1 MNKALPV
8 ERATFHITDANQYR
22 SCRVRWHFGSHLRM
36 NLEPIA
42 PPRALWLGIG
52 VHEALRHYYG
62 EGADIVDAFLSWSRT
77 TVAEIKSNFPEG
89 LDEEREQQFVEDE
102 ELGVGMVAHYRTWSK
117 SVDDFKVVDVEEGVN
132 IPGFI
137 KFEKPIQVTDEY
149 GVRLANS
156 VPLEG
161 RGDMLVQSNADGRY
175 WVYEHKTAISIDTDR
190 LILEEQPGVY
200 QYAMSKKHGVE
211 IAGVMFN
218 FLRKK
223 IPAVPQTLKA
233 GGLSQRANIDTTYE
247 VYCSTLSQHMLD
259 PEPYQE
265 ILASLEAQGNTF
277 FLREAV
283 VRSSNELGRLIPWLQ
298 DIGREM
304 FDDPK
309 IYPSPEPMKC
319 RMCPFQAPCIS
330 LHDGSDYKF
339 QLKMR
344 YQSRKKEKEVVGS
357 GVQSPETA
365 L

>member
-1 MNKALPV
+1 MSKALPV

-22 SCRVRWHFGSHLRM
+22 SCRLRWHFGSHLRM

-52 VHEALRHYYG
+52 IHEALRHYYG
-62 EGADIVDAFLSWSRT
+62 DGADIVDVFLSWCHD
-77 TVAEIKSNFPEG
+77 TVEDIKSNFPGG
-89 LDEEREQQFVEDE
+89 LDEEREQQFTEDE
-102 ELGVGMVAHYRTWSK
+102 QLGAGMIAHYRTWSK
-117 SVDDFKVVDVEEGVN
+117 GVDDFKVIDVEEGVN

-161 RGDMLVQSNADGRY
+161 RGDMLVQSNEDGRY
-175 WVYEHKTAISIDTDR
+175 WVYEHKTAIQIDTDR

-223 IPAVPQTLKA
+223 VPAIPQLLKA
-233 GGLSQRANIDTTYE
+233 GGLTQRANIDTTYE
-247 VYCSTLSQHMLD
+247 VYRGTLSQHKID
-259 PEPYQE
+259 PGPYQE
-265 ILASLEAQGNTF
+265 ILASLEEQGNTF

-283 VRSSNELGRLIPWLQ
+283 VRSSSELGKLIPWLQ

-304 FDDPK
+304 FADPK

-330 LHDGSDYKF
+330 LHDGSDWKF

-344 YQSRKKEKEVVGS
+344 YQTRTKEKKIVGD
-357 GVQSPETA
+357 GVQSPETV

>member
-1 MNKALPV
+1 MNRPLPV
-8 ERATFHITDANQYR
+8 ERATFHITDANTYR
-22 SCRVRWHFGSHLRM
+22 SCRLRWHFSSHLRM

-52 VHEALRHYYG
+52 VHEALRQHYG
-62 EGADIVDAFLSWSRT
+62 EGADIVDVFMNWSHST
-77 TVAEIKSNFPEG
+77 IEEIKSKHPEG
-89 LDEEREQQFVEDE
+89 LDDERLNQFEEDE
-102 ELGVGMVAHYRTWSK
+102 ELGAGMLAHYRTWSRDR
-117 SVDDFKVVDVEEGVN
+117 DDFKVVDVEEGVK

-137 KFEKPIQVTDEY
+137 KFEEPIQVTDKY

-161 RGDMLVQSNADGRY
+161 RGDMLVQSNDDGRY

-223 IPAVPQTLKA
+223 LPAIPQTLKA
-233 GGLSQRANIDTTYE
+233 GGVSQRANIDTTYE
-247 VYCSTLSQHMLD
+247 VYCSVLSQHMID
-259 PEPYQE
+259 PGPYQE
-265 ILASLEAQGNTF
+265 ILASLKEQGNTF

-283 VRSSNELGRLIPWLQ
+283 VRSSKELGRLIPWLQ

-304 FDDPK
+304 LTDPK
-309 IYPSPEPMKC
+309 IYPSPDPMKC

-339 QLKMR
+339 QLKIR
-344 YQSRKKEKEVVGS
+344 YQSRTKEKESVGD
-357 GVQSPETA
+357 GVQSPETI